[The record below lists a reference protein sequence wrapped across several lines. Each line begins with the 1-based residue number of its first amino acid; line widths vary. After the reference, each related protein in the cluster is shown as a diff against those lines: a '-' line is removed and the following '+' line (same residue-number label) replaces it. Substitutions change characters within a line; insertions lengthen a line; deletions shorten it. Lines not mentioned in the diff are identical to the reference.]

1 MSMNRHLLSRGIASS
16 RTKNF
21 SIGEISKR
29 SGVNIGTIRFYERIK
44 ILPAPPRTASGR
56 RAYDGGDLRILAFIR
71 RARELGFS
79 LDEIRVLLR
88 LGAPESR
95 SCREVREVAARRL
108 EDIRSRIT
116 DLAAIERL
124 LAGAIAECSDDP
136 VATCPILEILD
147 GQRGNSDNKNLI

>member
-95 SCREVREVAARRL
+95 SCRESGKLR
-108 EDIRSRIT
+108 
-116 DLAAIERL
+116 
-124 LAGAIAECSDDP
+124 P
-136 VATCPILEILD
+136 VALKIFAQGSLISQQSSVCWR
-147 GQRGNSDNKNLI
+147 GQSRAVPTIQLQRAPFWKSSMGNAATATIRT

>member
-16 RTKNF
+16 RTF

-29 SGVNIGTIRFYERIK
+29 SGVNVGTIRFYERMK
-44 ILPAPPRTASGR
+44 VLPAPPRTASGR

-79 LDEIRVLLR
+79 LDEIRALLC
-88 LGAPESR
+88 LGAPENG

-124 LAGAIAECSDDP
+124 LAGAIAGCSDDP
-136 VATCPILEILD
+136 VATCPILEVLD
-147 GQRGNSDNKNLI
+147 GRSANSKSKT